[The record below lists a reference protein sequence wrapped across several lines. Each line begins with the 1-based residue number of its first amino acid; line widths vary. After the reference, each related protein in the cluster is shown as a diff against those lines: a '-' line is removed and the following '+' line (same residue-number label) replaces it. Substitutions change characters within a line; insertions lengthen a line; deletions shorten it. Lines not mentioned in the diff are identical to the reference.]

1 MRIRFS
7 LPFGHSSQ
15 KAAIVVSII
24 TTGLGATA
32 YGAEPDPQLLVRGA
46 EIILPFKQQ
55 LKQAL
60 QQGMAAGPDAAVDV
74 CHLEAPAIA
83 QSLTTD
89 NIRLGRSSHKL
100 RNPANAP
107 SAWMDQVINTYLG
120 APEAQQPVAI
130 RIADGRVGYAEPILT
145 QPLCLTCHG
154 ETIAPAVQAQIAEIY
169 PNDQAT
175 GFRVG
180 ELRGIFWAEF
190 PAAQ

>member
-1 MRIRFS
+1 MLFS
-7 LPFGHSSQ
+7 FPSSFHWQ

-32 YGAEPDPQLLVRGA
+32 YGAEADPQLLVRGA

-55 LKQAL
+55 LKLAL
-60 QQGMAAGPDAAVDV
+60 QQGMAAGPDVAVNV

-83 QSLTTD
+83 RSLAAD

-107 SAWMDQVINTYLG
+107 SAWMDQVINTYLDG
-120 APEAQQPVAI
+120 PEAQQPVAI

-154 ETIAPAVQAQIAEIY
+154 ATIAPAVQAQIAEIY

-175 GFRVG
+175 GFGVG

-190 PAAQ
+190 PAAH